1 MENDIKVGAR
11 CIRTLEVDRARTIDF
26 LGEDLRIYATPG
38 LVRDIEQTCLDFL
51 QDHVTAGQSSVGT
64 EVSVAHAGAT
74 PLGGE
79 VRIEVEVAAVD
90 GRSVTFNVAAHDAV
104 ETVCTGIHR
113 RFVVDV
119 ERLKSRVRKKAE
131 AAASAAT
138 TATAAPAA
146 R

>member
-1 MENDIKVGAR
+1 MENEIKVGAR
-11 CIRTLEVDRARTIDF
+11 CIRKLEVDRARTIDF
-26 LGEDLRIYATPG
+26 LGEDLRIYATPE

-74 PLGGE
+74 PLGAE

-90 GRSVTFNVAAHDAV
+90 GRSVTFNVAAHDAL
-104 ETVCTGIHR
+104 ETVCTGTHR

-131 AAASAAT
+131 AAA
-138 TATAAPAA
+138 
-146 R
+146 